1 MSTALNVWMNGE
13 LVGVWSRTRAG
24 GHRLTY
30 EETWLH
36 SPRRRSLSLSLP
48 IGPSREITGACV
60 SSYFENLLPEN
71 DNIRR
76 RLGARFRTRG
86 TEAFELLTV
95 IGRDC
100 AGAVQL
106 LPPGTAPEGF
116 DRVDGVPVN
125 DVEVERLLR
134 SVTAEPLPGTNEDLD
149 EFRISIAGAQEKT
162 ALLCQHGK
170 WFRPR
175 GATPTTH
182 ILKLPLG
189 VVGGGLQLD
198 MSESVENEWLCAE
211 ILRTL
216 GFSVAKT
223 EMAVFGTQK
232 VLVVERFDR
241 QWMDDR
247 WIARLPQ
254 EDFCQA
260 LAVPPDRKYE
270 SDGGPGIEDALT
282 LLSGSASPN
291 ADREQFLLV
300 QLAFWLLAATDG
312 HAKNFSVF
320 LSAGDS
326 YRLTPLYDVL
336 SAWPVIGHGANS
348 LSPQKARLAMGLR
361 TKNMHYRLS
370 EIRARHYRELADKS
384 GVPTVWDK
392 MQALIESVPPSL
404 AAVEKRLASDFPR
417 IPWERI
423 SNGMLS
429 QAEAFKNEILGGTT
443 PGSPSSVAVAGS
455 APGERLP

>member
-1 MSTALNVWMNGE
+1 MSTELNVWMNGE
-13 LVGVWSRTRAG
+13 LVGVWSRTRTG

-48 IGPSREITGACV
+48 IGPSREITGAAV

-76 RLGARFRTRG
+76 RLSARFRTRN
-86 TEAFELLTV
+86 TEAFELLTA

-100 AGAVQL
+100 VGAVQL
-106 LPPGTAPEGF
+106 LPPEMTPEGY

-125 DVEVERLLR
+125 DAEVERLLR
-134 SVTAEPLPGTNEDLD
+134 SVTAEPLPGMNEDSE

-162 ALLCQHGK
+162 ALLCKQGK

-189 VVGGGLQLD
+189 LVGGGLQLD
-198 MSESVENEWLCAE
+198 MSESIENEWLCAQ
-211 ILRTL
+211 ILREL
-216 GFSVAKT
+216 GFAVAKT
-223 EMAVFGTQK
+223 EMAVFGAQK

-241 QWMDDR
+241 QWMDER

-270 SDGGPGIEDALT
+270 SDGGPGIEDALK

-320 LSAGDS
+320 LNAGDS
-326 YRLTPLYDVL
+326 YRLTPRYDVL
-336 SAWPVIGHGANS
+336 SAWPVIGQGANS
-348 LSPQKARLAMGLR
+348 FSPQKARLAMGLR
-361 TKNMHYRLS
+361 ARNMHYRLR
-370 EIRARHYRELADKS
+370 EIRARHYRELAEKS
-384 GVPTVWDK
+384 GVPAVWDK
-392 MQALIESVPPSL
+392 MQELINNVPPSL
-404 AAVEKRLASDFPR
+404 AAVEKRLAPDFPR
-417 IPWERI
+417 ILWERI

-429 QAEAFKNEILGGTT
+429 QAGVFKNETLGG
-443 PGSPSSVAVAGS
+443 GFV
-455 APGERLP
+455 

>member
-1 MSTALNVWMNGE
+1 MSTELNVWMNGE
-13 LVGVWSRTRAG
+13 LVGVWSRTRTG

-36 SPRRRSLSLSLP
+36 SSRRRSLSLSLP
-48 IGPSREITGACV
+48 IGPSRQITGAAV

-76 RLGARFRTRG
+76 RLRARFRTRT
-86 TEAFELLTV
+86 TEAFDLLTA

-100 AGAVQL
+100 VGAVQL
-106 LPPGTAPEGF
+106 LPPKMAPEGF
-116 DRVDGVPVN
+116 DRVEGVPVN
-125 DVEVERLLR
+125 DAEVERLLR
-134 SVTAEPLPGTNEDLD
+134 NVTAEPMPTMNEEL
-149 EFRISIAGAQEKT
+149 EELRISIAGAQEKT
-162 ALLCQHGK
+162 ALLCKHGK

-189 VVGGGLQLD
+189 LVGGGLQLD
-198 MSESVENEWLCAE
+198 MSESVENEWLCAQ
-211 ILRTL
+211 ILREL

-223 EMAVFGTQK
+223 EMAVFGVQK

-241 QWMDDR
+241 QWMDER
-247 WIARLPQ
+247 WVARLPQ

-270 SDGGPGIEDALT
+270 SDGGPGIEDALK

-291 ADREQFLLV
+291 ADREQFLLT

-320 LSAGDS
+320 LNVGDT

-336 SAWPVIGHGANS
+336 SAWPIIGHDAKL

-361 TKNMHYRLS
+361 AKNMHYRLR
-370 EIRARHYRELADKS
+370 EIRARHFRELAENS

-392 MQALIESVPPSL
+392 MLELVNNVPPSL

-417 IPWERI
+417 TLWERI

-429 QAEAFKNEILGGTT
+429 QVGAFKNETLGG
-443 PGSPSSVAVAGS
+443 GLIRAQ
-455 APGERLP
+455 

>member
-1 MSTALNVWMNGE
+1 MSSELHIWMNGE
-13 LVGVWSRTRAG
+13 PAGVWSRNRTG

-30 EETWLH
+30 EPSWLH

-48 IGPSREITGACV
+48 IGPTREVTGAPV
-60 SSYFENLLPEN
+60 ASYFENLLPDN

-76 RLGARFRTRG
+76 RLSARFRIRG
-86 TEAFELLTV
+86 IEAFELLTA

-100 AGAVQL
+100 VGAIQL
-106 LPPGTAPEGF
+106 LPPGTIPEGH
-116 DRVDGVPVN
+116 DQIDGVPLN
-125 DVEVERLLR
+125 ETEVEHLLR
-134 SVTAEPLPGTNEDLD
+134 SVTADPLTGMQDDQD

-170 WFRPR
+170 WYRPR

-189 VVGGGLQLD
+189 IVGGGMQLD
-198 MSESVENEWLCAE
+198 MSESIENEWLCAQ
-211 ILRTL
+211 ILRAL
-216 GFSVAKT
+216 GFAVANT

-241 QWMDDR
+241 QWMDGR

-260 LAVPPDRKYE
+260 LAVPPHRKYE
-270 SDGGPGIEDALT
+270 SDGGPGITDALK
-282 LLSGSASPN
+282 LLSGSDSPN
-291 ADREQFLLV
+291 SDREQFLLA

-320 LSAGDS
+320 LNAGDS

-336 SAWPVIGHGANS
+336 SAWPVIGHGAN
-348 LSPQKARLAMGLR
+348 LLAPQKARLAMGLHAR
-361 TKNMHYRLS
+361 NRHYKLT
-370 EIRARHYRELADKS
+370 EIQARHFRELAESS
-384 GVPTVWDK
+384 GVPMVWDK
-392 MQALIESVPPSL
+392 MLALIENVPSAL
-404 AAVEKRLASDFPR
+404 AKVEQILAPDFP
-417 IPWERI
+417 PMLWERI
-423 SNGMLS
+423 SNGMIS
-429 QAEAFKNEILGGTT
+429 QVDTFKKQITGN
-443 PGSPSSVAVAGS
+443 GSG
-455 APGERLP
+455 

>member
-1 MSTALNVWMNGE
+1 VSTELNVWMNGE
-13 LVGVWSRTRAG
+13 LVGVWSRTRTG

-30 EETWLH
+30 EETWLS

-48 IGPSREITGACV
+48 IGPSREIAGAAV
-60 SSYFENLLPEN
+60 SSYFENLLPDN
-71 DNIRR
+71 ANIRR

-86 TEAFELLTV
+86 TGAFELLTA

-100 AGAVQL
+100 VGAVQL
-106 LPPGTAPEGF
+106 LPPEMAPEGF
-116 DRVDGVPVN
+116 DRIEGVPV
-125 DVEVERLLR
+125 DDAGVERMLR
-134 SVTAEPLPGTNEDLD
+134 RVTAEPLPGTDQDSE

-162 ALLCQHGK
+162 ALLRQHGK

-198 MSESVENEWLCAE
+198 MSKSVENEWLCAQ
-211 ILRTL
+211 ILREL
-216 GFSVAKT
+216 GFAVAKSDI
-223 EMAVFGTQK
+223 AVFGDQK

-241 QWMDDR
+241 QWVEER

-270 SDGGPGIEDALT
+270 SEGGPGVEDALK
-282 LLSGSASPN
+282 LLSGSASPD

-300 QLAFWLLAATDG
+300 HLAFWLLAATDG

-320 LSAGDS
+320 LNAGDR

-336 SAWPVIGHGANS
+336 SAWPVIGHGPHS
-348 LSPQKARLAMGLR
+348 LSAQKARLAMGVR
-361 TKNMHYRLS
+361 ARNMHYRLRD
-370 EIRARHYRELADKS
+370 IRARHYRELAEKS
-384 GVPTVWDK
+384 GVPTVWDR
-392 MQALIESVPPSL
+392 MQQLINNVPPSL
-404 AAVEKRLASDFPR
+404 AAVEKRLAPDFPR
-417 IPWERI
+417 ILWEHI

-429 QAEAFKNEILGGTT
+429 QAGAFRNEI
-443 PGSPSSVAVAGS
+443 PGSGS
-455 APGERLP
+455 

>member
-1 MSTALNVWMNGE
+1 MTTELNIWMNGE
-13 LVGVWSRTRAG
+13 RVAVWSRTRTG

-30 EETWLH
+30 DEAWMH

-48 IGPSREITGACV
+48 IGPSREITGAAV
-60 SSYFENLLPEN
+60 SSYFENLLPDN
-71 DNIRR
+71 DTIRR
-76 RLGARFRTRG
+76 RLSARFSTRG
-86 TEAFELLTV
+86 TEAFELLTA

-100 AGAVQL
+100 VGAVQL
-106 LPPGTAPEGF
+106 LPPETAPDGF
-116 DRVDGVPVN
+116 DRIDAVPV
-125 DVEVERLLR
+125 DELGVERLLR
-134 SVTAEPLPGTNEDLD
+134 SITAEPLRGTIEDP
-149 EFRISIAGAQEKT
+149 EAFRISIAGAQEKT
-162 ALLCQHGK
+162 ALLRRRGK

-198 MSESVENEWLCAE
+198 MSASVENEWLCAQ
-211 ILRTL
+211 ILGEL
-216 GFSVAKT
+216 GFSLAKT
-223 EMAVFGTQK
+223 EIAVFGDQK

-270 SDGGPGIEDALT
+270 SDGGPGMDDALK
-282 LLSGSASPN
+282 LLSGSASPH
-291 ADREQFLLV
+291 ADREQFLLA

-320 LSAGDS
+320 LNAGDS

-336 SAWPVIGHGANS
+336 SAWPVIGPGANA
-348 LSPQKARLAMGLR
+348 LALQKARLAMGVR
-361 TKNMHYRLS
+361 ARNMHFRFK
-370 EIRARHYRELADKS
+370 EIRARHYFELVGKS
-384 GVPTVWDK
+384 GVPTVWDR
-392 MQALIESVPPSL
+392 MLELVDNVAPSL
-404 AAVEKRLASDFPR
+404 AAVEKRLPPDFPG
-417 IPWERI
+417 PLWERI
-423 SNGMLS
+423 SNGMLA
-429 QAEAFKNEILGGTT
+429 QA
-443 PGSPSSVAVAGS
+443 AVFRKETSRGAL
-455 APGERLP
+455 A

>member
-1 MSTALNVWMNGE
+1 MSAALNVWMNGE
-13 LVGVWSRTRAG
+13 LVGVWSRTRTG

-30 EETWLH
+30 EATWLQ

-48 IGPSREITGACV
+48 IGPSREITGAAV

-71 DNIRR
+71 ANIRR

-86 TEAFELLTV
+86 IEAFELLTA

-100 AGAVQL
+100 VGAVQL
-106 LPPGTAPEGF
+106 LPPETAPEGF
-116 DRVDGVPVN
+116 DRIDGTSVN
-125 DVEVERLLR
+125 DTEVERLLR
-134 SVTAEPLPGTNEDLD
+134 SVTAEPLPGVNEDP
-149 EFRISIAGAQEKT
+149 EAFRISIAGAQEKT
-162 ALLCQHGK
+162 ALLCKRGK

-189 VVGGGLQLD
+189 IVGGGLQLD
-198 MSESVENEWLCAE
+198 MSESVENEWLCAQ
-211 ILRTL
+211 ILREL

-223 EMAVFGTQK
+223 DIAVFGAQK

-241 QWMDDR
+241 KWMDER

-254 EDFCQA
+254 EDLCQA

-270 SDGGPGIEDALT
+270 SDGGPGIADALK
-282 LLSGSASPN
+282 LLSGSASSN
-291 ADREQFLLV
+291 ADREQFLLA

-320 LSAGDS
+320 LNAGDT

-336 SAWPVIGHGANS
+336 SAWPVIGPGADS

-361 TKNMHYRLS
+361 AKNMHYRLK
-370 EIRARHYRELADKS
+370 EIRARHYREVAEKS

-392 MQALIESVPPSL
+392 MLTLIGDVPASL
-404 AAVEKRLASDFPR
+404 AAVEKRLAPGFPR
-417 IPWERI
+417 ILWERI

-429 QAEAFKNEILGGTT
+429 QASAFKKESLG
-443 PGSPSSVAVAGS
+443 SRVV
-455 APGERLP
+455 

>member
-1 MSTALNVWMNGE
+1 VSTDLNVWMNGE
-13 LVGVWSRTRAG
+13 LVGAWSRTRTG
-24 GHRLTY
+24 VHRLAY
-30 EETWLH
+30 AETWLH

-48 IGPSREITGACV
+48 IGPSREITGAPV
-60 SSYFENLLPEN
+60 SSYFENLLPDN

-76 RLGARFRTRG
+76 RLGARFRTGG
-86 TEAFELLTV
+86 TEAFELLNA

-100 AGAVQL
+100 VGAVQL
-106 LPPGTAPEGF
+106 LPPEMAPEGF
-116 DRVDGVPVN
+116 DRIDGVPLN
-125 DVEVERLLR
+125 AADVERLLR
-134 SVTAEPLPGTNEDLD
+134 SVTAEPLPGMNDDAEA
-149 EFRISIAGAQEKT
+149 FRISIAGAQEKT

-170 WFRPR
+170 WIRPR

-198 MSESVENEWLCAE
+198 MSESVENEWLCAQ
-211 ILRTL
+211 ILRAL
-216 GFSVAKT
+216 GFSVAKSDI
-223 EMAVFGTQK
+223 AVFGAQK

-241 QWMDDR
+241 QWREER

-270 SDGGPGIEDALT
+270 FDGGPGMGDALK
-282 LLSGSASPN
+282 LLSGSASPD
-291 ADREQFLLV
+291 ADREQFLLAH
-300 QLAFWLLAATDG
+300 LAFWLLAATDG

-320 LSAGDS
+320 LNAGDS
-326 YRLTPLYDVL
+326 YRMTPLYDVL
-336 SAWPVIGHGANS
+336 SAWPIIGHGANS

-361 TKNMHYRLS
+361 AKSIHYGLRD
-370 EIRARHYRELADKS
+370 IRARHYREMAEKS

-392 MQALIESVPPSL
+392 MQALIRNVPQSL
-404 AAVEKRLASDFPR
+404 EVVEERLASDFPR
-417 IPWERI
+417 ILWERI

-429 QAEAFKNEILGGTT
+429 QARAFKNEAAGGD
-443 PGSPSSVAVAGS
+443 SV
-455 APGERLP
+455 

>member
-1 MSTALNVWMNGE
+1 M
-13 LVGVWSRTRAG
+13 
-24 GHRLTY
+24 
-30 EETWLH
+30 H

-48 IGPSREITGACV
+48 IGPSREITGAAV
-60 SSYFENLLPEN
+60 SSYFENLLPDN
-71 DNIRR
+71 SNIRR
-76 RLGARFRTRG
+76 RLSARFRTRG
-86 TEAFELLTV
+86 TEAFELLTG

-100 AGAVQL
+100 VGAVQL
-106 LPPGTAPEGF
+106 LPPETAPDGF
-116 DRVDGVPVN
+116 DRVDSVPID
-125 DVEVERLLR
+125 DVDVGRLLR
-134 SVTAEPLPGTNEDLD
+134 SVTAEPLPGMNEDADAL
-149 EFRISIAGAQEKT
+149 RISIAGAQEKT
-162 ALLCQHGK
+162 ALLRQHGK
-170 WFRPR
+170 WFLPK

-198 MSESVENEWLCAE
+198 RSASVENEWLCAQ
-211 ILRTL
+211 ILGEL

-223 EMAVFGTQK
+223 EIAVFGDQK

-270 SDGGPGIEDALT
+270 SDGGPGMGDALK
-282 LLSGSASPN
+282 LLSGSASHN
-291 ADREQFLLV
+291 ADREQFLLA

-312 HAKNFSVF
+312 NAKNFSVF

-348 LSPQKARLAMGLR
+348 LSPQKARLAMGIR
-361 TKNMHYRLS
+361 ARNMHYRLK
-370 EIRARHYRELADKS
+370 EIRARHYRELAGKS

-392 MQALIESVPPSL
+392 MLELIDNVSPSL
-404 AAVEKRLASDFPR
+404 AAVEKRLTPDFPR
-417 IPWERI
+417 TLWERI

-429 QAEAFKNEILGGTT
+429 QAGVFKNETSGG
-443 PGSPSSVAVAGS
+443 ALA
-455 APGERLP
+455 

>member
-1 MSTALNVWMNGE
+1 MNGE
-13 LVGVWSRTRAG
+13 LVGVWSRTRTG

-30 EETWLH
+30 EATWLH

-48 IGPSREITGACV
+48 IGPSREISGAAV

-71 DNIRR
+71 DNVRR
-76 RLGARFRTRG
+76 RLSARFRTRG
-86 TEAFELLTV
+86 TGAFELLTA

-100 AGAVQL
+100 VGAVQL
-106 LPPGTAPEGF
+106 LPPETTPEGY
-116 DRVDGVPVN
+116 DRIDATPVN
-125 DVEVERLLR
+125 DAEVERLLR
-134 SVTAEPLPGTNEDLD
+134 SVTAEPLPGVNDDPEA
-149 EFRISIAGAQEKT
+149 FRISIAGAQEKT
-162 ALLCQHGK
+162 ALLCRRGK

-189 VVGGGLQLD
+189 IVGGGLQLD
-198 MSESVENEWLCAE
+198 MSESVENEWLCAQ
-211 ILRTL
+211 ILREL
-216 GFSVAKT
+216 GFAVAKT
-223 EMAVFGTQK
+223 DIAVFGTQK

-241 QWMDDR
+241 QWMDER

-254 EDFCQA
+254 EDLCQA

-270 SDGGPGIEDALT
+270 ADGGPGIADALK

-291 ADREQFLLV
+291 ADREQFLLA
-300 QLAFWLLAATDG
+300 QLVFWLLAATDG

-320 LSAGDS
+320 LNAGDT

-336 SAWPVIGHGANS
+336 SAWPVIGPGANS

-361 TKNMHYRLS
+361 ARNMHYRLR
-370 EIRARHYRELADKS
+370 EIRARHYREVAEKS

-392 MQALIESVPPSL
+392 MLTLIDDVPVSL
-404 AAVEKRLASDFPR
+404 AAVEKRLAPDLPR
-417 IPWERI
+417 VLWERV

-429 QAEAFKNEILGGTT
+429 QASAFKRESLGSG
-443 PGSPSSVAVAGS
+443 VV
-455 APGERLP
+455 

>member
-1 MSTALNVWMNGE
+1 MSNELNVWMNGE
-13 LVGVWSRTRAG
+13 LVGVWSRTRTG

-30 EETWLH
+30 EAAWLR

-48 IGPSREITGACV
+48 IGPSREITGAAV

-76 RLGARFRTRG
+76 RLRVRFRTG
-86 TEAFELLTV
+86 STEAFELLTA

-100 AGAVQL
+100 VGAVQL
-106 LPPGTAPEGF
+106 LPPETAPEGF
-116 DRVDGVPVN
+116 DRIDGVPV
-125 DVEVERLLR
+125 DDAAVERLLR
-134 SVTAEPLPGTNEDLD
+134 NVTAEPLPGLNEEGE
-149 EFRISIAGAQEKT
+149 EFRISIAGVQEKT
-162 ALLCQHGK
+162 ALLCQNGK

-198 MSESVENEWLCAE
+198 MSDSVENEWLCAQ
-211 ILRTL
+211 ILREL
-216 GFSVAKT
+216 GFSVAKS
-223 EMAVFGTQK
+223 EMAVFGAQK

-241 QWMDDR
+241 QQMDER

-260 LAVPPDRKYE
+260 LAVPPARKYE
-270 SDGGPGIEDALT
+270 SDGGPGMEDALK

-291 ADREQFLLV
+291 ADREQFLLA
-300 QLAFWLLAATDG
+300 QLVFWLLAATDG

-320 LSAGDS
+320 LNAGDR

-336 SAWPVIGHGANS
+336 SAWPIIGHGANS

-361 TKNMHYRLS
+361 AKNMHYLLR

-392 MQALIESVPPSL
+392 MLDLINNVPPSL

-417 IPWERI
+417 VLWERI
-423 SNGMLS
+423 SSGMLS
-429 QAEAFKNEILGGTT
+429 QASAFKNEILGSG
-443 PGSPSSVAVAGS
+443 PIGMRSRG
-455 APGERLP
+455 

>member
-1 MSTALNVWMNGE
+1 MSTELNVWMNGE
-13 LVGVWSRTRAG
+13 LVGVWSRTRTG

-48 IGPSREITGACV
+48 IGPSREITGAAV

-76 RLGARFRTRG
+76 RLSARFRTRN
-86 TEAFELLTV
+86 TEAFELLTA

-100 AGAVQL
+100 VGAVQL
-106 LPPGTAPEGF
+106 LPPEMTPEGY

-125 DVEVERLLR
+125 DAEVERLLR
-134 SVTAEPLPGTNEDLD
+134 SVTAEPLPGMNEDSE

-162 ALLCQHGK
+162 ALLCKQGK

-189 VVGGGLQLD
+189 LVGGGLQLD
-198 MSESVENEWLCAE
+198 MSESIENEWLCAQ
-211 ILRTL
+211 ILREL
-216 GFSVAKT
+216 GFAVAKT
-223 EMAVFGTQK
+223 EMAVFGAQK

-241 QWMDDR
+241 QWMDER

-270 SDGGPGIEDALT
+270 SDGGPGIEDALK

-320 LSAGDS
+320 LNAGDS
-326 YRLTPLYDVL
+326 YRLTPRYDVL
-336 SAWPVIGHGANS
+336 SAWPVIGQGANS

-361 TKNMHYRLS
+361 ARNMHYRLR
-370 EIRARHYRELADKS
+370 EIRARHYRELAEKS
-384 GVPTVWDK
+384 GVPAVWDK
-392 MQALIESVPPSL
+392 MQELINNVPPSL
-404 AAVEKRLASDFPR
+404 AAVEKRLAPDFPR
-417 IPWERI
+417 ILWERI

-429 QAEAFKNEILGGTT
+429 QAGVFKNETFGG
-443 PGSPSSVAVAGS
+443 GLV
-455 APGERLP
+455 

>member
-1 MSTALNVWMNGE
+1 MSTELNVWMNGE
-13 LVGVWSRTRAG
+13 LVGVWSRTRTG

-48 IGPSREITGACV
+48 IGPSREITGAAV

-76 RLGARFRTRG
+76 RLSARFRTRN
-86 TEAFELLTV
+86 TEAFELLTA

-100 AGAVQL
+100 VGAVQL
-106 LPPGTAPEGF
+106 LPPEMTPEGY

-125 DVEVERLLR
+125 DAEVERLLR
-134 SVTAEPLPGTNEDLD
+134 SVTAEPLPGMNEDSE

-162 ALLCQHGK
+162 ALLCKQGK

-189 VVGGGLQLD
+189 LVGGGLQLD
-198 MSESVENEWLCAE
+198 MSESIENEWLCAQ
-211 ILRTL
+211 ILREL
-216 GFSVAKT
+216 GFAVAKT
-223 EMAVFGTQK
+223 EMAVFGAQK

-241 QWMDDR
+241 QWMDER

-270 SDGGPGIEDALT
+270 SDGGPGIEDALK

-320 LSAGDS
+320 LNAGDS
-326 YRLTPLYDVL
+326 YRLTPRYDVL
-336 SAWPVIGHGANS
+336 SAWPVIGQGANS
-348 LSPQKARLAMGLR
+348 FSPQKARLAMGLR
-361 TKNMHYRLS
+361 ARNMHYRLR
-370 EIRARHYRELADKS
+370 EIRARHYRELAEKS
-384 GVPTVWDK
+384 GVPAVWDK
-392 MQALIESVPPSL
+392 MQELINNVPPSL
-404 AAVEKRLASDFPR
+404 AAAEKRLAPDFPR
-417 IPWERI
+417 ILWERI

-429 QAEAFKNEILGGTT
+429 QAGVFKNETLGG
-443 PGSPSSVAVAGS
+443 GFV
-455 APGERLP
+455 

>member
-1 MSTALNVWMNGE
+1 MSTELTVWMNGE
-13 LVGVWSRTRAG
+13 LVGVWSRTRTG

-48 IGPSREITGACV
+48 IGPSREITGAPV
-60 SSYFENLLPEN
+60 SNYFENLLPEN

-76 RLGARFRTRG
+76 RLSTRFRTRG
-86 TEAFELLTV
+86 TAAFELLTA

-100 AGAVQL
+100 VGAVQL
-106 LPPGTAPEGF
+106 LPPGTTPEGF
-116 DRVDGVPVN
+116 DRVDGVPV
-125 DVEVERLLR
+125 DDAEVEQLLR
-134 SVTAEPLPGTNEDLD
+134 SVTAEPLPGANEDPD
-149 EFRISIAGAQEKT
+149 EFRVSIAGAQEKT
-162 ALLCQHGK
+162 ALLFQHGK

-182 ILKLPLG
+182 IMKLPLG
-189 VVGGGLQLD
+189 IVGGGLQLD
-198 MSESVENEWLCAE
+198 MSESVENEWLCAQL
-211 ILRTL
+211 LREL
-216 GFSVAKT
+216 GFSVATT
-223 EMAVFGTQK
+223 EIAVFGAQK

-241 QWMDDR
+241 QWMDER

-270 SDGGPGIEDALT
+270 SDGGPGIEDALK
-282 LLSGSASPN
+282 LLSGSAAPN
-291 ADREQFLLV
+291 VDREQFLLV

-312 HAKNFSVF
+312 HAKNFSLF
-320 LSAGDS
+320 LNAGDS

-348 LSPQKARLAMGLR
+348 LAPQKAKLAMGLR
-361 TKNMHYRLS
+361 AKNMHYRLR
-370 EIRARHYRELADKS
+370 EIRARHYREVADKS

-392 MQALIESVPPSL
+392 MQHLIGDVPRSL
-404 AAVEKRLASDFPR
+404 AAVESRLAPSFPR
-417 IPWERI
+417 GLWERI
-423 SNGMLS
+423 SAGMLS
-429 QAEAFKNEILGGTT
+429 QADAFKNELLGTG
-443 PGSPSSVAVAGS
+443 PA
-455 APGERLP
+455 

>member
-1 MSTALNVWMNGE
+1 MSNELNVWMNGQ
-13 LVGVWSRTRAG
+13 LVGVWSRTRTG

-30 EETWLH
+30 EETWLR

-48 IGPSREITGACV
+48 IGPSREITGAPV

-76 RLGARFRTRG
+76 RLSARFRTRG
-86 TEAFELLTV
+86 TEAFELLTA

-106 LPPGTAPEGF
+106 LPPETAPEGF
-116 DRVDGVPVN
+116 DRIDGVPVN
-125 DVEVERLLR
+125 DAEVERLLR
-134 SVTAEPLPGTNEDLD
+134 SVTAEPLPGTSEDPD
-149 EFRISIAGAQEKT
+149 ELRISIAGAQEKT

-189 VVGGGLQLD
+189 VVGGGQQLD
-198 MSESVENEWLCAE
+198 MSESVENEWLCAQ
-211 ILRTL
+211 ILREL
-216 GFSVAKT
+216 GFSVART
-223 EMAVFGTQK
+223 ETAVFGAQK

-241 QWMDDR
+241 QWMDER

-270 SDGGPGIEDALT
+270 SDGGPGIEDALK
-282 LLSGSASPN
+282 LLSGSASSN
-291 ADREQFLLV
+291 ADRERFLLA

-336 SAWPVIGHGANS
+336 SAWPVIGHGANA

-361 TKNMHYRLS
+361 AKNMHYRLG

-392 MQALIESVPPSL
+392 MQSLIESVPPSL
-404 AAVEKRLASDFPR
+404 EAVEKRLASDFPR
-417 IPWERI
+417 ILWERV

-429 QAEAFKNEILGGTT
+429 QVDVFKSETLRVRD
-443 PGSPSSVAVAGS
+443 PK
-455 APGERLP
+455 

>member
-1 MSTALNVWMNGE
+1 MSTELNVWMNGE
-13 LVGVWSRTRAG
+13 LVGAWSRTRTG

-30 EETWLH
+30 EATWLH

-48 IGPSREITGACV
+48 IGPSREITGAPV

-76 RLGARFRTRG
+76 RLSARFRTRG
-86 TEAFELLTV
+86 TEAFELLTA

-100 AGAVQL
+100 VGAVQL
-106 LPPGTAPEGF
+106 LPPETAPEGF

-125 DVEVERLLR
+125 DAEVERLLR
-134 SVTAEPLPGTNEDLD
+134 SVTAQPLPGMNEDLD
-149 EFRISIAGAQEKT
+149 EFRISLAGAQEQT
-162 ALLCQHGK
+162 ALLREDGK

-189 VVGGGLQLD
+189 TVGGGLQID
-198 MSESVENEWLCAE
+198 MSESVENEWLCAQ
-211 ILRTL
+211 ILSEL

-223 EMAVFGTQK
+223 ETAVFGAQK

-241 QWMDDR
+241 RWMEER

-270 SDGGPGIEDALT
+270 SDGGPGMEDALK
-282 LLSGSASPN
+282 LLSGSAAPN
-291 ADREQFLLV
+291 ADRERFLLA

-320 LSAGDS
+320 LNAGDS

-336 SAWPVIGHGANS
+336 SAWPIIGHGANS
-348 LSPQKARLAMGLR
+348 LSPHKARLAMGLR
-361 TKNMHYRLS
+361 AKKMHYTLR

-384 GVPTVWDK
+384 GVPPVWDK
-392 MQALIESVPPSL
+392 MLELVDKVPPSL
-404 AAVEKRLASDFPR
+404 AAVEKRLAPDFPR
-417 IPWERI
+417 ILWERVA
-423 SNGMLS
+423 NGMLT
-429 QAEAFKNEILGGTT
+429 Q
-443 PGSPSSVAVAGS
+443 AVAFTNDTLGS
-455 APGERLP
+455 GLV